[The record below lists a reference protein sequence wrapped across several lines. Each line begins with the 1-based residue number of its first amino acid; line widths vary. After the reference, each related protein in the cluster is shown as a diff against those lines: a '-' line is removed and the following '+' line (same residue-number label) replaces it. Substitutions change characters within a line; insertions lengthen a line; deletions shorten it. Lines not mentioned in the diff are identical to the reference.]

1 MRWIS
6 RKWKNLS
13 WFILFPKNKKYACL
27 PYIYM
32 YIHVFISTKW
42 KKWSNS
48 SISLHFRFFS
58 LLSVKYSFDF
68 HLIFQFLWFARS
80 ARNLTDFLCFFI
92 YIYICSHFHNVEKL
106 DWFSLYFY
114 IFLFISAIRFTFR
127 KCMIYIQKVKKR
139 EKNIYV
145 SLFLRSGKNKTNNSG
160 ISLYIWFYFHEL

>member
-1 MRWIS
+1 MRLIS

-48 SISLHFRFFS
+48 SISLYFRFFS

-92 YIYICSHFHNVEKL
+92 YIYLFPFPQCGKAWLIF
-106 DWFSLYFY
+106 F
-114 IFLFISAIRFTFR
+114 IFLCFSFHLGNPFYFQEMYDLYS
-127 KCMIYIQKVKKR
+127 KSKKKR
-139 EKNIYV
+139 EKHV
-145 SLFLRSGKNKTNNSG
+145 CVF
-160 ISLYIWFYFHEL
+160 ISTKWKK